1 MDNFLNKIVND
12 PHVRAARNA
21 VANLPPP
28 VKKVAKAGM
37 IGVGTGIAVFATPPL
52 LGFTAT
58 GVAAGSL
65 AAAIQSA
72 VYGAAVPA
80 GGLFAIMQSVGA
92 TATIVPALIAGASA
106 TGIVGA
112 VEAGQEPEPGAN
124 EGDEEGGA
132 RDKEVDEQNE
142 NGDQEQRDED
152 KEQRL
157 MGDEKALLGEP
168 SSDNQK
174 VSSHAD
180 IRIQVASPGEECNSM
195 AHSLN
200 IGQGEEV
207 FRPRNNQ
214 S

>member
-1 MDNFLNKIVND
+1 MENLLNKIAND
-12 PHVRAARNA
+12 PHVRAARDA

-52 LGFTAT
+52 LGFTAS

-106 TGIVGA
+106 TGIAGA
-112 VEAGQEPEPGAN
+112 VEAGQEPDPGAN
-124 EGDEEGGA
+124 GGDGEGGP
-132 RDKEVDEQNE
+132 RDKEDDEPSE
-142 NGDQEQRDED
+142 NGDQEQRDKD
-152 KEQRL
+152 KENPL
-157 MGDEKALLGEP
+157 GNEKALPGEP
-168 SSDNQK
+168 DTDNQR
-174 VSSHAD
+174 VPSRAE
-180 IRIQVASPGEECNSM
+180 IPIQVASPGEDQNSM
-195 AHSLN
+195 AHSVN
-200 IGQGEEV
+200 AGQGGEV